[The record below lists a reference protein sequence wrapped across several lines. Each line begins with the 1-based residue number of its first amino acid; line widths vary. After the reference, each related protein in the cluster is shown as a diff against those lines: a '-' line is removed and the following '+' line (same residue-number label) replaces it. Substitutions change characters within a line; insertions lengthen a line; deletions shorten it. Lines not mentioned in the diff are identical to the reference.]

1 MRCWDGARSSTEILG
16 DYRKRY
22 SLDDVRE
29 NRTAVYQVWQ
39 GGGTRNNNDGEL
51 TLPPELVLHY
61 NFQTLPGASDA
72 LYAANMPAGFE
83 KKVLRTPQY
92 DYENENPELDP
103 SGLYANLLELK
114 GGYNGAFGDPE
125 AIAVGWWL
133 EMKTHSTVYSGY
145 EFGRYSSKYAYVP
158 WIKNTV
164 SRLPIMDGS
173 VIDSFLYSEKLGGLY
188 TPAEMKGINKFVF
201 PNTASPYGSF
211 VYNID
216 RNFRLWAHDRLSE
229 MLGEKYE
236 PIERLY
242 SYQIRTDFIGTSDL
256 VPMGG
261 AFAKICPEY
270 WDGAASDPW
279 EYTGQDIDANGL
291 PDWWEEYARANYCD
305 NLDPSASLDWDT
317 MVTYHGALMS
327 ASQAYIIDLMSGM
340 QPDGSVDQRFA
351 STVDEDGDN
360 LPDWWEDLFGI
371 RQYGAN
377 DDPDK
382 DGLSNY
388 AEYILSFGPA
398 PYGMVNGFPF
408 LNPLLARTGYDQQ
421 VVDYFLSGPTNV
433 ADVAANLSP
442 NEYLGEIATD
452 HDFMED
458 WWEKQYNVNYS
469 SLGVY
474 DPNDDKDE
482 DGWSNFAECR
492 AFTWRG
498 SYAADLI
505 DRFLDGHLQ
514 VLCYPTPAIGVRITY
529 HGVQDISGAGLVV
542 RTYTGTSPR
551 VDATFMVKGSA
562 DEVQS
567 GARVLGGFF
576 GEAKLHGFLN
586 PGCVVPGSGIFSKT
600 KMTSNQNYRWTDPE
614 DQTYGVH
621 TGTYE
626 EYLEALLYNPNIEIV
641 DSAIEWEQFA
651 TMVSDTDG
659 HYGEIYYTPT
669 NSASRTLIGKIDYR
683 TGEYSIDLGLVVAG
697 SGESLDGCVFRVD
710 WTYRIGENWPQAI
723 WVSEATKGRVREG
736 VNTVEAFIDL
746 DGNGQFTEGEP
757 YGMLQNVMIGWH
769 KTPELVIE
777 VKDSSSV
784 IARTE
789 IEAVADANAGAE
801 GGEAAA
807 DPVAQQTI

>member
-1 MRCWDGARSSTEILG
+1 
-16 DYRKRY
+16 
-22 SLDDVRE
+22 
-29 NRTAVYQVWQ
+29 
-39 GGGTRNNNDGEL
+39 
-51 TLPPELVLHY
+51 
-61 NFQTLPGASDA
+61 
-72 LYAANMPAGFE
+72 
-83 KKVLRTPQY
+83 
-92 DYENENPELDP
+92 
-103 SGLYANLLELK
+103 
-114 GGYNGAFGDPE
+114 
-125 AIAVGWWL
+125 
-133 EMKTHSTVYSGY
+133 
-145 EFGRYSSKYAYVP
+145 
-158 WIKNTV
+158 
-164 SRLPIMDGS
+164 
-173 VIDSFLYSEKLGGLY
+173 
-188 TPAEMKGINKFVF
+188 
-201 PNTASPYGSF
+201 
-211 VYNID
+211 
-216 RNFRLWAHDRLSE
+216 
-229 MLGEKYE
+229 
-236 PIERLY
+236 
-242 SYQIRTDFIGTSDL
+242 
-256 VPMGG
+256 
-261 AFAKICPEY
+261 
-270 WDGAASDPW
+270 
-279 EYTGQDIDANGL
+279 
-291 PDWWEEYARANYCD
+291 
-305 NLDPSASLDWDT
+305 

-551 VDATFMVKGSA
+551 VDATFVVEGSA

-614 DQTYGVH
+614 DQAYGVR

-697 SGESLDGCVFRVD
+697 SGESLDGCVCRVD
-710 WTYRIGENWPQAI
+710 WT
-723 WVSEATKGRVREG
+723 
-736 VNTVEAFIDL
+736 
-746 DGNGQFTEGEP
+746 
-757 YGMLQNVMIGWH
+757 
-769 KTPELVIE
+769 
-777 VKDSSSV
+777 
-784 IARTE
+784 
-789 IEAVADANAGAE
+789 
-801 GGEAAA
+801 
-807 DPVAQQTI
+807 